1 MNYVNFTPWVGKDY
15 QNGFGET
22 KLKLLVLGESHYCN
36 ALGKGI
42 CTDCCLQNCLNQG
55 YSKADYVEQT
65 ITYIDEL
72 VHAYTGEL
80 YQQTGLCFERAVVG
94 RELSDF
100 EREDF
105 WNHVV
110 FYNYIQ
116 KDLPKRENER
126 TPITENDLIGAEDAF
141 REVLET
147 YMPDRV
153 VALGARLFDGLL
165 PNWKGGV
172 GSKLKLSDGNETD
185 IWTYQ
190 VNGKSI
196 PVMRIH
202 HPSTPSGKAWEYW
215 HKFYEVFLK

>member
-55 YSKADYVEQT
+55 YSKADYLEQT

-141 REVLET
+141 REV
-147 YMPDRV
+147 
-153 VALGARLFDGLL
+153 
-165 PNWKGGV
+165 
-172 GSKLKLSDGNETD
+172 
-185 IWTYQ
+185 
-190 VNGKSI
+190 
-196 PVMRIH
+196 
-202 HPSTPSGKAWEYW
+202 
-215 HKFYEVFLK
+215 